1 MRTLAPTLALLVALA
16 VVAAADDERSKKV
29 AEQKKA
35 ADKAWES
42 LDTVEHAAV
51 ETKHLLVY
59 APKTMQARLK
69 TIGAQLEKYH
79 DRASEA
85 TGLDPKEGYPG
96 KITVYLLPG
105 KEQLAAFARRVERRR
120 PSAGEAGSFQAA
132 DERLHAAA
140 CPLPGKPP
148 LPVEARAGERLASLI
163 LQRRAGLRTEVPDWL
178 VTGFGRATSYQVSP
192 RERFVLED
200 RKQARVLV
208 KKRGAA
214 DVWGGTLEAEEVD
227 SLQGSLAEFLA
238 YGPGRN
244 RFGKVLD
251 GFKPGENGQAKA
263 TAQALEEA
271 GLTADKI
278 ARAWKGWVR

>member
-1 MRTLAPTLALLVALA
+1 MRTLAPLLALLVALA
-16 VVAAADDERSKKV
+16 GARAADEERTKKV

-42 LDTVEHAAV
+42 LDTVEHAAL

-59 APKTMQARLK
+59 APRAMQPRLK
-69 TIGAQLEKYH
+69 TVGALLEKYH

-105 KEQLAAFARRVERRR
+105 REQLAAFARRVERRR
-120 PSAGEAGSFQAA
+120 PMSGEAGSFQAA
-132 DERLHAAA
+132 DDRLHAAA

-148 LPVEARAGERLASLI
+148 VPVEARAGQMLASLV

-192 RERFVLED
+192 REKFVLED

-208 KKRGAA
+208 KKRGGG
-214 DVWGGTLEAEEVD
+214 DVWGGTLEAEEAD

-238 YGPGRN
+238 YGPGRK
-244 RFGKVLD
+244 RFGKVLE
-251 GFKPGENGQAKA
+251 GFKPGENGQAKT

-271 GLTADKI
+271 GLTADKV
-278 ARAWKGWVR
+278 ARSWKAWVR

>member
-16 VVAAADDERSKKV
+16 VVAAGDDERARKV

-42 LDTVEHAAV
+42 LETVEHTSL

-69 TIGAQLEKYH
+69 AVGALLEKYH
-79 DRASEA
+79 DRAREA

-105 KEQLAAFARRVERRR
+105 REQLAAFARRVERRR
-120 PSAGEAGSFQAA
+120 PSAGEAGSFQA
-132 DERLHAAA
+132 DDRLHAAA

-148 LPVEARAGERLASLI
+148 VPVEARAGAMLASLI

-192 RERFVLED
+192 REKFVLED

-208 KKRGAA
+208 KKRAAA

-238 YGPGRN
+238 YGPGRT

-251 GFKPGENGQAKA
+251 GFKPGENGQAK
-263 TAQALEEA
+263 TMLQALEEA
-271 GLTADKI
+271 GLTADKV
-278 ARAWKGWVR
+278 ARSWKGWVR